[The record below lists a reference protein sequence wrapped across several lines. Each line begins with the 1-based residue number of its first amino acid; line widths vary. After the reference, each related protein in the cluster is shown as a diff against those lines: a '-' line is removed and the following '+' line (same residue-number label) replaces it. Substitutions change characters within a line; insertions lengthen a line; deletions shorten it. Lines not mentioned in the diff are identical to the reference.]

1 MAEDIKSS
9 FRKCKIVREKVEWQR
24 IINYLAI
31 ISSALSR
38 ELLMDFSVADGKKH
52 SKTSRDLPINVS

>member
-9 FRKCKIVREKVEWQR
+9 FRKCKIVRKKVEWQR

-38 ELLMDFSVADGKKH
+38 ELLMDFSVADGKK
-52 SKTSRDLPINVS
+52 KTLENIP